1 MILWGIMKPFL
12 AFALTDK
19 MALEG
24 GSFYSDNT
32 KKKLPTVCVIFDKP
46 KNIIKTHKVLSVSL
60 S

>member
-1 MILWGIMKPFL
+1 
-12 AFALTDK
+12 

-32 KKKLPTVCVIFDKP
+32 KKKLSTVCVFFDKP